1 VQPARAAGSM
11 AQMALSPAAEA
22 PAPTRAPGVEPG
34 VETTPDDFL
43 EQLQKRLPPYAVVL
57 HNDDVNDMVHVVRSL
72 MRSIPAL
79 TLQKATKIMLEAHNE
94 GRACVIVCPLEQAEL
109 YRDRL
114 QSCRLTATI
123 EKA

>member
-1 VQPARAAGSM
+1 QLPGG
-11 AQMALSPAAEA
+11 EA
-22 PAPTRAPGVEPG
+22 PTTTPTTPTPTPDVQTPVEPH
-34 VETTPDDFL
+34 L
-43 EQLQKRLPPYAVVL
+43 ERLQKLLPPYAVVL

-79 TLQKATKIMLEAHNE
+79 TLQKATKIMLEAHNA
-94 GRACVIVCPLEQAEL
+94 GKARVIVCPLEQAEL

-114 QSCRLTATI
+114 QSCSLTATI

>member
-1 VQPARAAGSM
+1 MSQPPSG
-11 AQMALSPAAEA
+11 EA
-22 PAPTRAPGVEPG
+22 PAPSKSPG
-34 VETTPDDFL
+34 VETTPEPFL
-43 EQLQKRLPPYAVVL
+43 ERLQKLLPPYAVVL
-57 HNDDVNDMVHVVRSL
+57 HNDDKNDMVHVVRSL

-94 GRACVIVCPLEQAEL
+94 GKARVIVCPLEQAEL

-114 QSCRLTATI
+114 QSCSLTATI

>member
-1 VQPARAAGSM
+1 MSQPPTG
-11 AQMALSPAAEA
+11 QA
-22 PAPTRAPGVEPG
+22 PAPTRSPG
-34 VETTPDDFL
+34 VETTPEPFL
-43 EQLQKRLPPYAVVL
+43 ERLQKLLPPYAVVL
-57 HNDDVNDMVHVVRSL
+57 HNDDTNEGVHVVRSL

-94 GRACVIVCPLEQAEL
+94 GKARVIVCPLEQAEL

-114 QSCRLTATI
+114 QSCSLTATI

>member
-1 VQPARAAGSM
+1 MSQPPAG
-11 AQMALSPAAEA
+11 EA
-22 PAPTRAPGVEPG
+22 PAPSKSPG
-34 VETTPDDFL
+34 VETTPEPFL
-43 EQLQKRLPPYAVVL
+43 ERLQKLLPPYAVVL
-57 HNDDVNDMVHVVRSL
+57 HNDDNIAAVHIVRSL

-94 GRACVIVCPLEQAEL
+94 GKARVIVCPLEQAEL

-114 QSCRLTATI
+114 QSCSLTATI